1 MKKEEEGAQYKQI
14 NGLIECPVQAC
25 GWVGGA
31 NACQGS
37 ELVLGDMLK

>member
-1 MKKEEEGAQYKQI
+1 MKMEEGEPYKQT
-14 NGLIECPVQAC
+14 NGLIGCPVQAC

-31 NACQGS
+31 NACQVS